1 MRNDSR
7 TRKYVEKRSSEGKSN
22 KEIQRC
28 LKRYIARELYPIIV
42 SDLSKL
48 T

>member
-1 MRNDSR
+1 MRNDAR
-7 TRKYVEKRSSEGKSN
+7 TKKYVDKRIIEGKSN

-28 LKRYIARELYPIIV
+28 LKRYIARELFLIIV
-42 SDLSKL
+42 SDLSCL